1 MNIGKQKPRDFN
13 LDNYTDKDL
22 YKILGFSD
30 KGNHTRNAVQSS
42 INNLMGNIGGDKQL
56 NKFLT
61 EVSNRLLFGRK
72 GKDSVNMWQKEY
84 ATKKDINSPN
94 FRTDRFQQV
103 TTLDDANENFVMF
116 RNKLNVSTS
125 AHTPITQ
132 GSINPNLKNIV
143 SRTVTIDSQY
153 RKNIFDKANST
164 QSTNAF
170 VSNTDFILEFSEH
183 LHNVLDIK
191 LQSICIPATWYV
203 FSKELGNTCM
213 KIVDINE
220 KSNMILGKS
229 HEHLPYCGCIR
240 DGNPDFDTLEE
251 WLNDAFQ
258 PVLSF
263 KIDPNS
269 HKITMT
275 NMTDVNIRVFFYKPH
290 GLSNNTEKGPKDSSF
305 GSVPCGNGCYSSG
318 YTNFN
323 LAWEL
328 GFRTEPDIKTGEV
341 FIDLQDKDADGAPG
355 HVVAPYMVNINGPK
369 YLTMSID
376 DFNHNHINNGMINIL
391 EKGENVSL
399 PTYYN
404 PSFQGDITKSQL
416 DANNNK
422 SLINTDTI
430 SEGELTEQEKNI
442 TSSCTDLSN
451 KKNSKVPYV
460 AKNVNAPRNLTAA
473 QIYSINEIISNR
485 QAISS
490 RHSPPGIT
498 NTFAHIPLINI
509 RPFLKDRSHYTIQG
523 VDLHSNNRSYFGPVK
538 IKRMR
543 VTLYDDKGHKLNLN
557 GHNWSANINVDML
570 YQY

>member
-1 MNIGKQKPRDFN
+1 MSIGKQNPRDYN
-13 LDNYTDKDL
+13 LDNYTDTDL

-30 KGNHTRNAVQSS
+30 DATPTRNAVESS
-42 INNLMGNIGGDKQL
+42 INNLIGNVGGDKQL
-56 NKFLT
+56 NNFLT
-61 EVSNRLLFGRK
+61 EASNRLLFGRK
-72 GKDSVNMWQKEY
+72 GKDIANMWQKEY
-84 ATKKDINSPN
+84 ATTKGSKDRDV
-94 FRTDRFQQV
+94 RTNRYNQV
-103 TTLDDANENFVMF
+103 TTTDDANEHFVMF
-116 RNKLNVSTS
+116 RNKLNVST
-125 AHTPITQ
+125 AARVPISQ

-183 LHNVLDIK
+183 LHNVLDMK

-220 KSNMILGKS
+220 KSNKELSNS
-229 HEHLPYCGCIR
+229 HHLLPYCGCIR

-258 PVLSF
+258 YVLSF
-263 KIDPNS
+263 QIDPNS

-275 NMTDVNIRVFFYKPH
+275 NKTNVNIRVFFYKPH
-290 GLSNNTEKGPKDSSF
+290 GLSNNMEKGLTDSSF

-341 FIDLQDKDADGAPG
+341 FIDIGAHG

-391 EKGENVSL
+391 EKGEIASL

-422 SLINTDTI
+422 SLAT
-430 SEGELTEQEKNI
+430 EGELTELEKDI
-442 TSSCTDLSN
+442 TTSCTDLSN

-460 AKNVNAPRNLTAA
+460 AKNVKAPRNLTAA